1 MGIPMALILTSWS
14 FKYAYILF
22 DHTVRGFDEPPT
34 LDIQMLNPLDEQRP
48 LAQVAILGLIYL
60 GVKSAHDT
68 MGSTAAAV
76 IAVVALL
83 MLPASVA
90 VLGLERNILKA
101 AYPVT
106 LMKMIVGL
114 GPMYVL
120 VLAIIAGYALL
131 IALLGK
137 WEPWLPLQIAIYLFC
152 ILSVFSVLGGAPR
165 VARALLDDFPTR
177 FAGDP
182 RVEAAKA
189 LASHLGA

>member
-1 MGIPMALILTSWS
+1 
-14 FKYAYILF
+14 
-22 DHTVRGFDEPPT
+22 
-34 LDIQMLNPLDEQRP
+34 
-48 LAQVAILGLIYL
+48 
-60 GVKSAHDT
+60 
-68 MGSTAAAV
+68 
-76 IAVVALL
+76 
-83 MLPASVA
+83 
-90 VLGLERNILKA
+90 
-101 AYPVT
+101 
-106 LMKMIVGL
+106 VGL

-152 ILSVFSVLGGAPR
+152 ILSVFSVLGGVPR

>member
-1 MGIPMALILTSWS
+1 
-14 FKYAYILF
+14 
-22 DHTVRGFDEPPT
+22 
-34 LDIQMLNPLDEQRP
+34 MLNPLDEQRP

-177 FAGDP
+177 LVHQGG
-182 RVEAAKA
+182 AAPA
-189 LASHLGA
+189 RPWCAIATQ